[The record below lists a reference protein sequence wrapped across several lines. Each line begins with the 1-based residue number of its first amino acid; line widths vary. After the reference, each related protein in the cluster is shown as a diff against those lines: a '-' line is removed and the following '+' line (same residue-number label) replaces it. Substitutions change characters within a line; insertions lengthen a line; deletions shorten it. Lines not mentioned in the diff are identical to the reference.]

1 LKAFCIFVQYKHKPA
16 MASSIREKLL
26 QLCIDIFLPAEIH
39 YDKHIAYADK
49 LVYYGA
55 HVLFLSGIVF
65 ILFEVTNIDNTI
77 HGMSLAWHAC
87 FAGILIAA
95 VLILILNKTN
105 PAILYERK
113 MRTNLVGALALGC
126 VFVSAS
132 VASFINHRY
141 ADADQNCHTYSIEQK
156 AQNTRK
162 GHLYLLYIKADG
174 SCEER
179 FEVSGDLYKSVKEG
193 GPVILCTRKG
203 ALGFDFV
210 TEFRLADH

>member
-1 LKAFCIFVQYKHKPA
+1 
-16 MASSIREKLL
+16 MASGIRQKLR
-26 QLCIDIFLPAEIH
+26 QLCIDVFLPAEIH
-39 YDKHIAYADK
+39 YDKGIAYADK

-55 HVLFLSGIVF
+55 HVLLFSGAVF
-65 ILFEVTNIDNTI
+65 MIFEVTSIDNTI
-77 HGMSLAWHAC
+77 HGMSLAWNAC

-95 VLILILNKTN
+95 VLILILKKTN

-113 MRTNLVGALALGC
+113 MRTNLVVGLVLGC
-126 VFVSAS
+126 VFLSAS

-141 ADADQNCHTYSIEQK
+141 ADANQNCREYFIEQK

-162 GHLYLLYIKADG
+162 AHLYLLYIKADG